1 MRLRPLD
8 PVAASLLVV
17 LLLALVVRCGQALR
31 EALALAEAESA
42 RRADAEQ
49 IRLQREMIDR
59 LSKVRED
66 DLLKKMHPR
75 RPMAGPRAAV
85 TSK

>member
-1 MRLRPLD
+1 MTRPLD
-8 PVAASLLVV
+8 WLARHVKVVAAVVGLLGGA
-17 LLLALVVRCGQALR
+17 LLLRP
-31 EALALAEAESA
+31 ALALAEAESA
-42 RRADAEQ
+42 RRFDAEQ

-66 DLLKKMHPR
+66 DLLAKMRPR

>member
-1 MRLRPLD
+1 MTRPLD
-8 PVAASLLVV
+8 WLARHVTVVAVVVGLLGGA
-17 LLLALVVRCGQALR
+17 LLLRQ
-31 EALALAEAESA
+31 ALALAEAESA
-42 RRADAEQ
+42 RRFDAEQ

-66 DLLKKMHPR
+66 DLLAKMRPR

>member
-1 MRLRPLD
+1 MTRPLD
-8 PVAASLLVV
+8 WLARHVKVVAVAVGLLGGA
-17 LLLALVVRCGQALR
+17 LLLRQALALVD
-31 EALALAEAESA
+31 AESA
-42 RRADAEQ
+42 RRFDAEQ
-49 IRLQREMIDR
+49 FQQQREMIDG
-59 LSKVRED
+59 LAKVRED